1 MSSIPY
7 LFLFQGL
14 TLMNSKSSL
23 TLCLQGQ
30 KNGKFSYVGWLGKIR
45 SNHAQLINKLLN
57 CSGYVYDAVWLYAL
71 ALEKLVQTDE
81 TYLQNLHSNRSVEA
95 FVDIIKNIDFHG
107 VSGRINFHGR
117 SSRLSDIDII
127 QWYKNDQPYHQA
139 NPGNNTIVCPNMN

>member
-1 MSSIPY
+1 MKLQMMI
-7 LFLFQGL
+7 LIDDD
-14 TLMNSKSSL
+14 LMDFCDEFVKP
-23 TLCLQGQ
+23 
-30 KNGKFSYVGWLGKIR
+30 
-45 SNHAQLINKLLN
+45 
-57 CSGYVYDAVWLYAL
+57 SGYVYDAVWLYAL

-127 QWYKNDQPYHQA
+127 QWYKKNKGDNLQPYKI
-139 NPGNNTIVCPNMN
+139 GVYKPNYTR